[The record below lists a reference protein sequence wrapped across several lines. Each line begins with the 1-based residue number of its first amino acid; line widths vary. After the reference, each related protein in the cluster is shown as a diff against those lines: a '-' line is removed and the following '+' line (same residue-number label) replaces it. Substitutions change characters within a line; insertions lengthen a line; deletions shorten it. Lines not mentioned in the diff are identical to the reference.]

1 MTLTPLRPTHFAP
14 SRRAW
19 LTSAVKTAATA
30 TLSPALTPVMAPA
43 LTSTVALACSPALAL
58 SRRDTAPLT
67 LASEAPPD
75 LDPQGWLVSEKLDG
89 ARAWWDG
96 SRLRFRSGLPIFA
109 PAWFTAG
116 LPGHSLDG
124 ELWLGRGRFE
134 ELSGIVRRQQPV
146 DTDWRLVKLMVF
158 ELPGA
163 PGSFAQ
169 RAAQIQQAASQLP
182 IDSPWQAVAQF
193 EVPSR
198 AALKAR
204 LESVVRAG
212 GEGLMLHRA
221 DAVYETG
228 RSTALLKLKPVQD
241 AEAVVVAHQAGQGR
255 HAGRLG
261 ALKVRMADGK
271 EFLLGTGFSDEQR
284 GRPPGVGTV
293 ITFTYQGTTA
303 QGIPRFASFLRV
315 RSV

>member
-1 MTLTPLRPTHFAP
+1 MFREPAMTYPLPHVLREMLP
-14 SRRAW
+14 RRAF
-19 LTSAVKTAATA
+19 LGS
-30 TLSPALTPVMAPA
+30 
-43 LTSTVALACSPALAL
+43 ALAL
-58 SRRDTAPLT
+58 AAAPSLALPRRDSAPLI

-96 SRLRFRSGLPIFA
+96 SRLRFRSGLPIMA
-109 PAWFTAG
+109 PAWFTTA
-116 LPGHSLDG
+116 LPAQALDG
-124 ELWLGRGRFE
+124 ELWLARGRFE

-146 DTDWRLVKLMVF
+146 DADWRRVRLMVF

-163 PGSFAQ
+163 AGSFAQ
-169 RAAQIQQAASQLP
+169 RAARIEQLSAAQPAS
-182 IDSPWQAVAQF
+182 SPWSAVEQF
-193 EVPSR
+193 ELPSA

-204 LESVVRAG
+204 LQDVVRAG

-221 DAVYETG
+221 DAWYETG
-228 RSTALLKLKPVQD
+228 RSPALLKLKPLQD
-241 AEAVVVAHQAGQGR
+241 ADAVVVGHQAGQGR

-261 ALKVRMADGK
+261 ALRVRTHEGR

-284 GRPPGVGTV
+284 DQPPAVGTV
-293 ITFTYQGTTA
+293 VTFTYQGTTA
-303 QGIPRFASFLRV
+303 QGVPRFASFLRV